1 MGRQCIDVP
10 LKSRIAP
17 SYSPFGTKWRR
28 RYNGTRSPADE
39 RNSLD
44 GVFFKMTVMTG
55 KHAMM
60 QMLQAEG
67 VKYVFG
73 NPGTSESAMM
83 DAIEHYPDL
92 NYVLVTQEGVAVGM
106 ADSYGR
112 ATGKPAFVNLH
123 IETGL
128 ANAISLLHNANEGG
142 SPMVVTSGNKDI
154 RELAHERTDLAA
166 MVPQFT
172 KWTAEATH
180 AEQVPFFLRRAF
192 NEAKTPPTGPTYVGF
207 SANSMDDEADFNIFP
222 SAQGYHRTAPDVHA
236 IEDATRILAGASNP
250 IMIISDRISQSGA
263 SGEAVRLAELLGCP
277 VHTTIMHSEANF
289 PESHPQFRGT
299 IRLAY
304 PESEQILNKAD
315 AVLLVGKMATGYY
328 MFSKPRLDYFGPN
341 TKLIHIDT
349 DPTQVG
355 TTQRTA
361 VGIVADPKVTLTDL
375 TESLDAGMS
384 GTAREAAKGRV
395 AVLGEEKQAQRAAWD
410 KNLKAQWND
419 SPMTRE
425 RMAYEVARAVPDDT
439 IIADD
444 SVTARD
450 AVHSAFQFDE
460 PQSFYAGRGGA
471 LGWGMGGTLGVKL
484 AHPDR
489 PVVGILGD
497 GSAMMTVQGLW
508 TASAYN
514 IPVVYVVCNNG
525 MYRVL
530 KVNMNAYKTLVEGQE
545 TPTSKYIGMDFPVPF
560 DIAGMAEA
568 MGVYGRKIE
577 NPADIAPEID
587 KALASGKPAVL
598 DVIIDGKV

>member
-1 MGRQCIDVP
+1 
-10 LKSRIAP
+10 
-17 SYSPFGTKWRR
+17 
-28 RYNGTRSPADE
+28 
-39 RNSLD
+39 
-44 GVFFKMTVMTG
+44 MTVMTG

-60 QMLQAEG
+60 EMLRAEG

-92 NYVLVTQEGVAVGM
+92 EYVLVTQEGVAVGM

-112 ATGKPAFVNLH
+112 ATGKPSFLNLH

-128 ANAISLLHNANEGG
+128 ANAISLLHNAREGG

-166 MVPQFT
+166 MVEQFT
-172 KWTAEATH
+172 KWTAEATYP
-180 AEQVPFFLRRAF
+180 EQVPFFLRRAF
-192 NEAKTPPTGPTYVGF
+192 NEAKTPPTGPTFVGF
-207 SANSMDDEADFNIFP
+207 SANSMDNEADVDIFASP
-222 SAQGYHRTAPDVHA
+222 EGYHRTAPDAQAVEKA
-236 IEDATRILAGASNP
+236 ARCPRRGRESLDDYQRPDPTVGGFGGGGERLRSCWGALCTQPSCT
-250 IMIISDRISQSGA
+250 QS
-263 SGEAVRLAELLGCP
+263 S
-277 VHTTIMHSEANF
+277 TF
-289 PESHPQFRGT
+289 PESHPQFRGG

-304 PESEQILNKAD
+304 PEAEGALEKFD

-341 TKLIHIDT
+341 TKLIHVDT

-355 TTQRTA
+355 TTQRTEI
-361 VGIVADPKVTLTDL
+361 GIVADPKVTLADL
-375 TESLDAGMS
+375 AEALDAGMS
-384 GTAREAAKGRV
+384 GTSREAAKGR
-395 AVLGEEKQAQRAAWD
+395 ATALGEEKQAQRSSWEQQLCAH
-410 KNLKAQWND
+410 WND

-425 RMAYEVARAVPDDT
+425 RMAFEIAQAVPGDA

-450 AVHSAFQFDE
+450 AVHNAFRFDE

-508 TASAYN
+508 TAAVYD
-514 IPVVYVVCNNG
+514 IPVVYVICNNG
-525 MYRVL
+525 AYRVL
-530 KVNMNAYKTLVEGQE
+530 KINMNAYKTLIEGHE
-545 TPTSKYIGMDFPVPF
+545 NPVSKYIGMEFPIPF
-560 DIAGMAEA
+560 DFAGIAEA
-568 MGVYGRKIE
+568 MGVQGRKIE
-577 NPADIAPEID
+577 DPADIAPEID
-587 KALASGKPAVL
+587 RALASGKPAVL
-598 DVIIDGKV
+598 DVVIDGTV

>member
-1 MGRQCIDVP
+1 
-10 LKSRIAP
+10 
-17 SYSPFGTKWRR
+17 
-28 RYNGTRSPADE
+28 
-39 RNSLD
+39 
-44 GVFFKMTVMTG
+44 MTVMSG

-60 QMLQAEG
+60 EMLRAEG

-92 NYVLVTQEGVAVGM
+92 EYVLVTQEGVAVGM

-112 ATGKPAFVNLH
+112 ATGKPSVLNLH

-128 ANAISLLHNANEGG
+128 ANAISLMNNAREGG

-166 MVPQFT
+166 MVEQFT
-172 KWTAEATH
+172 KWTAEATYP
-180 AEQVPFFLRRAF
+180 EQVPFFLRRAF
-192 NEAKTPPTGPTYVGF
+192 NEAKTPPTGPTFVGF
-207 SANSMDDEADFNIFP
+207 SANSMDNEADVDIFASP
-222 SAQGYHRTAPDVHA
+222 DGYHRTAPDAQAVEKA
-236 IEDATRILAGASNP
+236 AGILAEASNP
-250 IMIISDRISQSGA
+250 LMIVSDRIAQSGA
-263 SGEAVRLAELLGCP
+263 SEEAVRVAELLGCP
-277 VHTTIMHSEANF
+277 VHTTIMHSEFNF
-289 PESHPQFRGT
+289 PESHPQFRGP

-304 PESEQILNKAD
+304 PEAEETVNKAD

-341 TKLIHIDT
+341 TKLIHVDT

-355 TTQRTA
+355 TTQRTE
-361 VGIVADPKVTLTDL
+361 VGMVADPKVTLADL
-375 TESLDAGMS
+375 AEALDAGMS
-384 GTAREAAKGRV
+384 GTARETAKGR
-395 AVLGEEKQAQRAAWD
+395 AAALDEEARAKRSAWEQQ
-410 KNLKAQWND
+410 LCAQWND

-425 RMAYEVARAVPDDT
+425 RMAFEIAQAVPDDA

-450 AVHSAFQFDE
+450 AVHSAFRFDE

-508 TASAYN
+508 TAAVYN
-514 IPVVYVVCNNG
+514 IPVVYVICNNG
-525 MYRVL
+525 AYRVL
-530 KVNMNAYKTLVEGQE
+530 KINMNAYKTLIEGDE
-545 TPTSKYIGMDFPVPF
+545 NPTSRYIGMDFPIPF

-568 MGVYGRKIE
+568 MGVQGRKIE
-577 NPADIAPEID
+577 DPADIAPEID

-598 DVIIDGKV
+598 DVVIDGSV

>member
-1 MGRQCIDVP
+1 
-10 LKSRIAP
+10 
-17 SYSPFGTKWRR
+17 
-28 RYNGTRSPADE
+28 
-39 RNSLD
+39 
-44 GVFFKMTVMTG
+44 MTVMTG

-60 QMLQAEG
+60 EMLQAEG

-112 ATGKPAFVNLH
+112 ATGKPAFLNLH

-166 MVPQFT
+166 MVTQFT
-172 KWTAEATH
+172 KWTAEATYP
-180 AEQVPFFLRRAF
+180 EQVPFFLRRAF
-192 NEAKTPPTGPTYVGF
+192 NESKTPPTGPTYVGF
-207 SANSMDDEADFNIFP
+207 SANALDNEADVNIFP
-222 SAQGYHRTAPDVHA
+222 SAQGYHRTAPDVQA
-236 IEDATRILAGASNP
+236 IEDATRILAEASNP
-250 IMIISDRISQSGA
+250 LMIISDRISQSGA
-263 SGEAVRLAELLGCP
+263 SEEAVRVAELLGCP
-277 VHTTIMHSEANF
+277 VHTTIMHSEMNF
-289 PESHPQFRGT
+289 PETHPQFRGAV
-299 IRLAY
+299 RFAY
-304 PESEQILNKAD
+304 PESEEIVNKID
-315 AVLLVGKMATGYY
+315 AVLLIGKMATGYY

-341 TKLIHIDT
+341 TKLIHVDT

-355 TTQRTA
+355 TTQRTD
-361 VGIVADPKVTLTDL
+361 VGIVADPKVTLADL
-375 TESLDAGMS
+375 AESLDAGMS
-384 GTAREAAKGRV
+384 GSAREAAKGRAV
-395 AVLGEEKQAQRAAWD
+395 ALDEETQARQAAWE
-410 KNLKAQWND
+410 KNLRAQWND

-425 RMAYEVARAVPDDT
+425 RMAYEIAQAVPDDT

-450 AVHSAFQFDE
+450 AVHTAFQFDE

-489 PVVGILGD
+489 PVIGILGD

-530 KVNMNAYKTLVEGQE
+530 KINMNAYKTLVEGE
-545 TPTSKYIGMDFPVPF
+545 ENPTSKYIGMDFPVPF

-568 MGVYGRKIE
+568 MGVYGRRIE

-598 DVIIDGKV
+598 DVVIDGTV